1 MVGLMKFDAQAL
13 LQAREGRGLTQ
24 EQLAAAAG
32 STFSTISRLERGL
45 VVPTLSTIN
54 KLAQALDV
62 DVEELL
68 TTENGAPA

>member
-32 STFSTISRLERGL
+32 LTFSTISRLERGL

-54 KLAQALDV
+54 KLAQALDG

>member
-1 MVGLMKFDAQAL
+1 MKFDAQAL

-54 KLAQALDV
+54 KLAQALDMDV
-62 DVEELL
+62 DDLL
-68 TTENGAPA
+68 TTENGVGA